1 MSKQFKQYTTD
12 ANEDGSIN
20 IRAVPVFELGKHKG
34 FDYNQEWAEKAL
46 ANFETQKTD
55 DYFPPVIIGHN
66 NGDEEKPAKGFMD
79 NLALDGDIV
88 ITDITKVPE
97 ATFGKLQDR
106 EYPNRSLEVN
116 PEKATI
122 TALALLGG
130 TTPHFKLP
138 IMEFGADP
146 DGVVIDFAEE
156 IDLKAAI
163 DIEKKLDDVRDIW
176 WKAMDF
182 IHNTMSNTDK
192 TEEEKKSEVKSL
204 LEQGVEILGEAAK
217 NFKINKQGEQ
227 IMAENKK
234 VFTEEELNNAKNA
247 GFDEKFQKKFG
258 KTYDE
263 YMKDSEAEVSKAK
276 DARIKAF
283 ADKLKTRNIAPA
295 IIDDMIVPF
304 MEVVPSDKKTTVK
317 FKEGDKETEVVAL
330 DALEQIFEKLFEL
343 DEKGSLVVDFSE
355 KAKTKG
361 GKTVEEQ
368 FGEEDEAKI
377 HEKAVE
383 IAEEKS
389 GQFEGEKFNEEYNK
403 AVFELKREK
412 K

>member
-12 ANEDGSIN
+12 ANEDGSVN

-34 FDYNQEWAEKAL
+34 FNYDAEWAQKAL
-46 ANFETQKTD
+46 DNFNTQKTD

-66 NGDEEKPAKGFMD
+66 NGNDEKPAKGFMD

-97 ATFGKLQDR
+97 ATFNKLQDR

-156 IDLKAAI
+156 ADLKTAI
-163 DIEKKLDDVRDIW
+163 ETDKKLSGLREVWWKIMEFIDDVMW
-176 WKAMDF
+176 NKEK
-182 IHNTMSNTDK
+182 S
-192 TEEEKKSEVKSL
+192 EEEKKTEVKSL
-204 LEQGVEILGEAAK
+204 LDQGLEILGDEAK
-217 NFKINKQGEQ
+217 NFKSNNVKGDP
-227 IMAENKK
+227 MDPK
-234 VFTEEELNNAKNA
+234 VKTFTEEELNNAKNT

-263 YMKDSEAEVSKAK
+263 YVKETEAEVSKTK

-317 FKEGDKETEVVAL
+317 FKEGDKEAEYDVFA
-330 DALEQIFEKLFEL
+330 AFEKLFEEIFKL
-343 DEKGSLVVDFSE
+343 DEKDCLVVDFSE

-361 GKTVEEQ
+361 GEAVEGQ
-368 FGEEDEAKI
+368 FGEDDETKI
-377 HEKAVE
+377 HDKAVE
-383 IAEEKS
+383 IAKEKS
-389 GQFEGEKFNEEYNK
+389 GQFEGEKFNEEYET
-403 AVFELKREK
+403 AVFDLKRENK
-412 K
+412 